1 MWKDQSKQKKITFKK
16 QLSSFLVINVRFR
29 FNLSLTNLNVSQSIS
44 NQIYDEKVIS
54 CLPTHLLI
62 LNLKEWRRKQL
73 SSF

>member
-16 QLSSFLVINVRFR
+16 QLSSFLVINVRFG

-54 CLPTHLLI
+54 CLPTPLLI
-62 LNLKEWRRKQL
+62 LNLKDWRRKQL